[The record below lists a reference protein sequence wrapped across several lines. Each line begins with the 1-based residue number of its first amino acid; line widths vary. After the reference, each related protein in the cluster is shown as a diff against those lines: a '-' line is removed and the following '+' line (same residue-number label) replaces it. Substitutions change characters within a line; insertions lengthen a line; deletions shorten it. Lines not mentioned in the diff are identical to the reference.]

1 MGAAPG
7 VSIEVPTVG
16 CMRSP
21 RRLSASVAALALL
34 LVVAA
39 CGDDDGGDVDAVT
52 TSSTTEAPTESSGP
66 TTDETPDSTQ
76 DDSDGS
82 DTSATDGDDGD
93 GSTGAP
99 TTGDLPGEVVELYP
113 YEGATQSVVGVE
125 AGDTLNVR
133 SGPGTD
139 FGVVVELDP
148 RSAEAVATGHNRV
161 LDDGTTWAELTVGDD
176 TGWANVAYLA
186 EAGETRDITDEVR
199 VSPEGSSP
207 ADIAVDVAGQRSP
220 EEPTPRL
227 TVVHESQGLGVVDLL
242 GIGDDAAKGERITVT
257 VEAGTVTVE
266 STVLCARGVSG
277 GLCV

>member
-1 MGAAPG
+1 
-7 VSIEVPTVG
+7 
-16 CMRSP
+16 MRSP

-34 LVVAA
+34 LGVAA
-39 CGDDDGGDVDAVT
+39 CGDDDDGDVDAVT

-66 TTDETPDSTQ
+66 TTEEAPDSTE
-76 DDSDGS
+76 DDSD
-82 DTSATDGDDGD
+82 DATEGDDGD
-93 GSTGAP
+93 GSAGAP

-139 FGVVVELDP
+139 HDVVAELDP

-176 TGWANVAYLA
+176 TGWANVAFLA

-199 VSPEGSSP
+199 VSPEGASP